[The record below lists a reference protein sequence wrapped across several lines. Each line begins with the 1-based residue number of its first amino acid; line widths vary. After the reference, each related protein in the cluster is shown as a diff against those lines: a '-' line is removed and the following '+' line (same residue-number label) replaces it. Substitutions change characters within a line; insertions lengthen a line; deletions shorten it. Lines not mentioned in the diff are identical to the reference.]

1 MDVAYEVAGTDDAV
15 RLAMELVRPG
25 ARVVLA
31 GIPDD
36 DRTAFPAGLAR
47 RKGLSLVMVR
57 RMKEVYPRAIRLVAR
72 GLVDVESLVSAA
84 YPMDRVAEAFTSA
97 ARRDGLKVVVD
108 PAG

>member
-1 MDVAYEVAGTDDAV
+1 
-15 RLAMELVRPG
+15 MELVRPG

-36 DRTAFPAGLAR
+36 DHTRFPAGLAR

-57 RMKEVYPRAIRLVAR
+57 RMKEVYPRAIRLVGR
-72 GLVDVESLVSAA
+72 GLVDVDSLVSAT
-84 YPMDRVAEAFTSA
+84 YPLSRVADAFASA

-108 PAG
+108 NLG